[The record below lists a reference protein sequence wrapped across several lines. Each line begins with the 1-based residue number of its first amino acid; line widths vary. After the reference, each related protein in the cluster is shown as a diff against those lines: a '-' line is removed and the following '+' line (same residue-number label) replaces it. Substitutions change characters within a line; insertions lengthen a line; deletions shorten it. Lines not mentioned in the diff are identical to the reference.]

1 MLKEIAERRK
11 KQRRDFLQ
19 GLLAGLIVSG
29 VLALIMLT
37 AFFILF

>member
-1 MLKEIAERRK
+1 MLKELTEKRK

-19 GLLAGLIVSG
+19 GVLAGFIVSG

>member
-11 KQRRDFLQ
+11 KQRKDFFQ